1 METRPTIIISEL
13 NIQVET
19 EIHDKGKPL
28 EQIEI
33 PEGWRLLKINE
44 ITFIHNN
51 EKYRKQLN
59 MEDTWE
65 FIEQPFDFNKV
76 RGFTTRFYVGAG
88 RVDLYCDCTA
98 QGSIPTLGVRFCRD
112 IKNVK
117 I

>member
-1 METRPTIIISEL
+1 MEK
-13 NIQVET
+13 

-28 EQIEI
+28 EKIKI
-33 PEGWRLLKINE
+33 PEGWRLLKISE

-65 FIEQPFDFNKV
+65 FIEQPFDFNKS

-88 RVDLYCDCTA
+88 RVDLYCDGTA

-112 IKNVK
+112 LKNA
-117 I
+117 